1 MPQNQKDSDH
11 FPVILPHCLI
21 FIALSLLPLSLDFR
35 NCLLSFLSP
44 KRYTNSLP
52 SFIRIIVQVL
62 VTRSRT
68 TSLSRYDRRKI
79 RNFLMT

>member
-44 KRYTNSLP
+44 KK
-52 SFIRIIVQVL
+52 IHE
-62 VTRSRT
+62 
-68 TSLSRYDRRKI
+68 LSPLFHPDHCAGPCHPFPNDI
-79 RNFLMT
+79 PFPV